1 MPGQDSLQMP
11 DSTLIFAANGA
22 GVRLHRFLAP

>member
-1 MPGQDSLQMP
+1 MPGQALTVCLTQH
-11 DSTLIFAANGA
+11 LIFAANGA